1 MSRYLIIDLVIV
13 AGPLLFSFWPPVR
26 YYRRWPALLFAA
38 ATAGT
43 VYILWDNWVT
53 ARGDWGFNPDH
64 LMGVHIFALPLEEVL
79 FFLVVPF
86 SCIFIYEV
94 LRAYSRERTL
104 GFTRGAALGLA
115 LVFFAGAGLFSGQ
128 GYTFLVLASCG
139 LFFLAAAFVGL
150 HLLRSRRYWLYILI
164 SYLPFLIFNGM
175 LTAIP
180 VVTYNPEAI
189 WGPRITSI
197 PLEDFFYS
205 YSMLSFYLLAYLAV
219 RDRFGKVRPPNP
231 CGKGSSP

>member
-1 MSRYLIIDLVIV
+1 MSRYLLVDLIII

-43 VYILWDNWVT
+43 VYLLWDNWVT
-53 ARGDWGFNPDH
+53 ARGDWGFNPEYVSG
-64 LMGVHIFALPLEEVL
+64 LYLFALPLEEYL

-86 SCIFIYEV
+86 SCLFIYEV
-94 LRAYSRERTL
+94 LRSFSREKAVR
-104 GFTRGAALGLA
+104 FTKRGALLLA
-115 LVFFAGAGLFSGQ
+115 AAFFAGSVVFYGQ
-128 GYTFLVLASCG
+128 GYTRLVLASCG
-139 LFFLAAAFVGL
+139 LFFLAAAFLGL
-150 HLLRSRRYWLYILI
+150 KILRSRHYWLYILI
-164 SYLPFLIFNGM
+164 SYLPFLIFNGI
-175 LTAIP
+175 LTATP

-189 WGPRITSI
+189 WGLRITSI

-219 RDRFGKVRPPNP
+219 RDRPRTMVPHSVPKEE
-231 CGKGSSP
+231 SS